1 MRVNLVPG
9 SKYRSCSGEMR
20 TSIRRYADGQL
31 TTRQYEKGGVQV
43 LTLAGSITLGSGD
56 TTVRDMVKDLVA
68 GGHKKILIDLGG
80 VTFMDSTGLGEMV
93 AAYSHAK
100 GQQASM
106 KLCSLTKKIDDLMQI
121 TQLASVFETYE
132 SVDEGL
138 SSFN

>member
-1 MRVNLVPG
+1 MA
-9 SKYRSCSGEMR
+9 K
-20 TSIRRYADGQL
+20 L
-31 TTRQYEKGGVQV
+31 TTRQYEKSGVQV

-56 TTVRDMVKDLVA
+56 TTVRDMVKDFVA

-100 GQQASM
+100 GQQATM

-138 SSFN
+138 TSFQ

>member
-1 MRVNLVPG
+1 MA
-9 SKYRSCSGEMR
+9 K
-20 TSIRRYADGQL
+20 L
-31 TTRQYEKGGVQV
+31 TTKQYEKGGVQI

>member
-1 MRVNLVPG
+1 M
-9 SKYRSCSGEMR
+9 SK
-20 TSIRRYADGQL
+20 L
-31 TTRQYEKGGVQV
+31 TTKQYDKGGVQV
-43 LTLAGSITLGSGD
+43 LTLTGSITLGSGD

-68 GGHKKILIDLGG
+68 GGHKKILLDLAG

-100 GQQASM
+100 GQQATM

-132 SVDEGL
+132 SMDEAL
-138 SSFN
+138 NSFA

>member
-1 MRVNLVPG
+1 M
-9 SKYRSCSGEMR
+9 SK
-20 TSIRRYADGQL
+20 L
-31 TTRQYEKGGVQV
+31 TTKQYDKNGVQV

-56 TTVRDMVKDLVA
+56 TTVRDMVKEMVA
-68 GGHKKILIDLGG
+68 GGHKKILLDLAG

-100 GQQASM
+100 GQQATM

-132 SVDEGL
+132 TMDEAI
-138 SSFN
+138 SSFA